1 MEQWS
6 EVKAVEFLQ
15 PAYDNIGAVS
25 VLVLDVVYKLRV
37 AHCGLCL
44 CFHPPTIMREQ
55 ELNLNISWCLRFTG
69 EVVLLL

>member
-15 PAYDNIGAVS
+15 PANHNISAVS

-44 CFHPPTIMREQ
+44 CFHPPTMREQ
-55 ELNLNISWCLRFTG
+55 EQNLNISWCLRFTG
-69 EVVLLL
+69 EVVVL

>member
-15 PAYDNIGAVS
+15 PANDNICAVS

-44 CFHPPTIMREQ
+44 CSSTDNARTRVKPQHK
-55 ELNLNISWCLRFTG
+55 LVSALY
-69 EVVLLL
+69 